1 MRDHLGPGRP
11 GQVGGRVARAVVH
24 HQDVDVHAGDVRGH
38 GVQNGGQ
45 PRLFIA
51 RDHDRQRAPRG
62 GSAHLGV
69 SGRDQRAPACGSG
82 CVHAQESAD
91 GVGQLA
97 HRARL
102 GADRARH
109 RTLAPDHERHGA
121 LAPVQ
126 VAVAADA
133 ATLAVIGHQDHRGAF
148 ELAALAEEGQ
158 EVAHVAVR
166 GLHLLQV
173 LVVARAAH
181 VAQLVGGQ
189 QLQHQQVG
197 VLLLHDRAPGGGQRV
212 VDARGGLHRRD
223 RPHHLLAE
231 RIQQV
236 RDAHQAAALAC
247 ALQGVEHRLAADSQ
261 PRREVGAHA
270 VLGRRGAGEHG
281 READH
286 RPGRVRGVH
295 VQVLGALACEAVHGG
310 RVGLPH
316 ALAVGAVHHDHVNAA
331 GTALCVARCGA
342 VEAGGVGGQHVAL
355 EAAPG
360 DEAQPAGNR
369 HADGDGGGAARGRL
383 LGQQRGRAER
393 HDHLRHLLE
402 HVAAGGVRVGGHQ
415 PPEAGEVG
423 PRRARAQVVVERAP
437 EEDGEEDPAGQGA
450 RQERGRAPR
459 LQQGERYGERQPQQR
474 PAAQREREARQR
486 DRHGQGTEQ
495 RPPQPAA
502 GSEAERRRREEHHHR
517 VDDRERLALVED
529 VPGPCGPDLEK
540 ARFLHDF
547 STSLRAR

>member
-1 MRDHLGPGRP
+1 MPAACG
-11 GQVGGRVARAVVH
+11 
-24 HQDVDVHAGDVRGH
+24 GH
-38 GVQNGGQ
+38 GVQHGRQ
-45 PRLFIA
+45 PRLLVA
-51 RDHDRQRAPRG
+51 GDHDGQRAPRG

-69 SGRDQRAPACGSG
+69 AGGDQRAPAGGSG
-82 CVHAQESAD
+82 RVHAQESAD

-109 RTLAPDHERHGA
+109 RTLAPDHERHRP

-133 ATLAVIGHQDHRGAF
+133 AALAVIGHQDHRGVV

-158 EVAHVAVR
+158 EVAHVAVG

-197 VLLLHDRAPGGGQRV
+197 VLLLDHRAPGGGQRV
-212 VDARGGLHRRD
+212 VDPRGGLHRGH

-231 RIQQV
+231 RVQQV
-236 RDAHQAAALAC
+236 RDAHQAAALAG
-247 ALQGVEHRLAADSQ
+247 ALQGVEHRLAAHAQ

-286 RPGRVRGVH
+286 RPGRVGGVH
-295 VQVLGALACEAVHGG
+295 VQVLGALARQAVHGG

-316 ALAVGAVHHDHVNAA
+316 ALAVGAVHHDHVDAA
-331 GTALCVARCGA
+331 CSARCLTPCGA
-342 VEAGGVGGQHVAL
+342 VEAGRVGGQHVAL

-360 DEAQPAGNR
+360 HEAQRACNR
-369 HADGDGGGAARGRL
+369 HADGDRGRAARGRL

-423 PRRARAQVVVERAP
+423 PRRARAQVVVQRAP

-450 RQERGRAPR
+450 RQQRGRAPR
-459 LQQGERYGERQPQQR
+459 LQQGERGGERQPQQR

-486 DRHGQGTEQ
+486 DGHGQGAEQ
-495 RPPQPAA
+495 RPAQPAA
-502 GSEAERRRREEHHHR
+502 GSQAERRRRQEHHHR

-529 VPGPCGPDLEK
+529 VPGPRGPDLED
-540 ARFLHDF
+540 ACLLHDF